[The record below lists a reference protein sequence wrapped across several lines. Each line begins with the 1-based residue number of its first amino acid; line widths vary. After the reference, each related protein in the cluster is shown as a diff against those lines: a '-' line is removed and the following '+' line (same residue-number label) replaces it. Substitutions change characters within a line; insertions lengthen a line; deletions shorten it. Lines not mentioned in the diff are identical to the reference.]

1 MTRRLLIALAVLALI
16 AAALAGLTARTR
28 PSGATFTT
36 SSQSDVTASVDTV
49 SNWLHLYSEF
59 WDPQGDAGYARRR
72 EVGGADGLPAA
83 SGVDDSLVVDLGD
96 FPDKNKRYDFVR
108 VFSLRTPDSFPDPA
122 ISQISVTV
130 SVLPDPATGDKIL
143 QKAELTPF
151 DSTAKAVQTATL
163 GPGVKYQFNV
173 TVWQRKKFTLG
184 QTYFPLVRLSLN
196 VGGVADA
203 FAWEIPLE
211 VKDAGGD

>member
-1 MTRRLLIALAVLALI
+1 MTRRLLIALAALVLI
-16 AAALAGLTARTR
+16 TGALAGFAAQTR
-28 PSGATFTT
+28 RSAATFTT

-49 SNWLHLYSEF
+49 SNWLHVYSEES
-59 WDPQGDAGYARRR
+59 DPLGETGYARRR

-83 SGVDDSLVVDLGD
+83 SRADDSLVVDLGD

-108 VFSLRTPDSFPDPA
+108 VFSLQTPSSFPDAA

-130 SVLPDPATGDKIL
+130 SVLPDPAKDDNIL
-143 QKAELTPF
+143 QGAELMPF
-151 DSTAKAVQTATL
+151 GGTTGAVQTAIL

-173 TVWQRKKFTLG
+173 TVRQRKKFTLG

-196 VGGVADA
+196 VGGIADA
-203 FAWEIPLE
+203 FSWEFPLE
-211 VKDAGGD
+211 VTDAGGN